1 MAEPIVEE
9 ENIPV
14 EQDAPA
20 SPEVFNI
27 EKNLEINPFE
37 RNFTPV
43 NLPVDKDWVDS
54 HDYGF
59 FSDVGDE
66 YHASW
71 LGQTVQHFSLD
82 NEYRDAELDYSY
94 NPFLKENLEGYEE
107 YADDFVE
114 VKNQEHHEFLKLK
127 ITKNNAA
134 RKRLDNSDRFWGPML
149 TSLLLDPISYV
160 PIPLSGGLSFATR
173 AAKGALVS
181 GGLIGATEPF
191 RQSFDPTSE
200 RVETVF
206 AIGGGAL
213 MGGVLS
219 GAFGRRGVS
228 NIFKQKGETT
238 ADFVNKTSGNLQDSV
253 NEFSGKVDYS
263 KTGFNARLPEGTS
276 AYGFIYKVQD
286 DVSNINVEIRNLKN
300 SDVDDS
306 PFFQHP
312 IARLVSQEGE
322 TDVMLLDEVQAST
335 LFHTNSH
342 LKSQNLIGVEDLPNG
357 AFKSADDFMKFE
369 MKKEVLKKKYY
380 PRKTAGDKV
389 DEAIDQP
396 YTKLN
401 EVEYEN
407 FINHTALEELQKEA
421 TTSQAL
427 DTVGFLKAFKRMASN
442 SGRVLTTFND
452 NIEGMTTWIRAF
464 GDNGVGLMGAR
475 YGVASKSSAAT
486 EVATTRFNRLKQVTQ
501 GTDSLFA
508 RYRGGDGGSLLFGV
522 NAEAY
527 SFQIG
532 DVLRKIR
539 FAKKSTDGKGNVMLE
554 RGEFNEMVGL
564 YQLDNTAFA
573 NAPAEIIESA
583 ALADKI
589 FREIGKEAEE
599 LNMFASQRNFKNK
612 LLQSKSRQDLIKKA
626 IEDPANGDSNGI
638 LKTRLKKMLK
648 EEESRYGGIDDE
660 LEAFILAKVE
670 RNAKLRSGAY
680 NQDNFLP
687 RHWRIDKIYANP
699 EKFKKILREHFM
711 EDRVGD
717 RALDDKAMDKL
728 VDDTFDTIV
737 HTDGSYVDGD
747 GVLGIGKNKGGSVI
761 VGARSLMSRTLDIDN
776 FKVRD
781 FIELD
786 VGVITEKYVDRMG
799 KAIEMKKVFGDVNME
814 DWLVKEELR
823 LNLKY
828 LKDKKSGYKI
838 RTILQAFVDEKDK
851 FLGAFNTA
859 DPASISKKTASI
871 LKDQQSLSKMGKV
884 LITSISEAARPV
896 TVFGWSRT
904 FGVGMYN
911 YLVNNRTAWKEALT
925 EMNWLAEAMDVSM
938 NKNTGNRY
946 NYNSGVIAPSSSV
959 GGKALDKVAR
969 GLHQAQSPFYWF
981 TGLTSWT
988 RWWKDFSGVV
998 SQHRFIEDSIKLS
1011 KGQGTQKELK
1021 KISYVLATYGID
1033 KKTADVIARMPWQK
1047 KGNLYMANVEAWG
1060 RESGGDVAIKKI
1072 RHAIYDDVNR
1082 TVVTPTIADR
1092 PNMMDGALT
1101 FTGDKTVAAL
1111 DTKLGRAL
1119 TGAEKTDFGIKVNS
1133 SWATLAFQF
1142 LGWGFAANNKIVIS
1156 GLQGRDANALGGT
1169 TLAITLGILVG
1180 YLKNPYGFDKMIDEG
1195 AIDELV
1201 LDGVDR
1207 SGILGL
1213 WSEVDALA
1221 DGLTRAT
1228 IGFPISSRVM
1238 YEPKYGAEGSI
1249 GEFAADVGG
1258 PISGTVFNMIEALN
1272 GTGKHSADQVMA
1284 RNMPLY
1290 NMLWINSLTK
1300 PLYDT
1305 AFEKTFERFD

>member
-1 MAEPIVEE
+1 MIEPIVEE
-9 ENIPV
+9 ETIPV
-14 EQDAPA
+14 EQDAPLEPKF
-20 SPEVFNI
+20 SGI
-27 EKNLEINPFE
+27 EKNLDINPFE
-37 RNFTPV
+37 RNFTPL
-43 NLPVDKDWVDS
+43 NLPTDEDWVDS

-71 LGQTVQHFSLD
+71 LGQTIQHFSLD

-94 NPFLKENLEGYEE
+94 NPFLKQNLEGYEE
-107 YADDFVE
+107 YADEFVE
-114 VKNQEHHEFLKLK
+114 VKNKEHHEFLKLK
-127 ITKNNAA
+127 ITKNNSA

-149 TSLLLDPISYV
+149 TSLFLDPISYV
-160 PIPLSGGLSFATR
+160 PIPLSTGISFATR
-173 AAKGALVS
+173 ATKGAMVS

-191 RQSFDPTSE
+191 RQSFDPTAE
-200 RVETVF
+200 RAETVF

-238 ADFVNKTSGNLQDSV
+238 SDFVNKTSENLQDSI
-253 NEFSGKVDYS
+253 NEFSGKQDYS
-263 KTGFNARLPEGTS
+263 KTGFDARLPEGKST
-276 AYGFIYKVQD
+276 YGFIYKVQD
-286 DVSNINVEIRNLKN
+286 DVSNIKVEYKNLKN
-300 SDVDDS
+300 SDVDKDS

-312 IARLVSQEGE
+312 IARLVSEEGE

-335 LFHTNSH
+335 LFHTNNH
-342 LKSQNLIGVEDLPNG
+342 LKSQNLIGVEDLPNN

-389 DEAIDQP
+389 DEAMDQP

-401 EVEYEN
+401 DVEYED
-407 FINHTALEELQKEA
+407 FINHTALEELQREA

-427 DTVGFLKAFKRMASN
+427 DTFGFLKAFKRMASN
-442 SGRVLTTFND
+442 SGRVLTTFED
-452 NIEGMTTWIRAF
+452 NIEGMSTWIRAF

-501 GTDSLFA
+501 GTDTIFA
-508 RYRGGDGGSLLFGV
+508 RYREGDGGSLLFGV

-532 DVLRKIR
+532 DVLRKIKL
-539 FAKKSTDGKGNVMLE
+539 KKAATDGKGNVMLE

-564 YQLDNTAFA
+564 YQLDNSAFA
-573 NAPAEIIESA
+573 NAPKEIIEAA
-583 ALADKI
+583 ALHDKI
-589 FREIGKEAEE
+589 YREVGKEAKE
-599 LNMFASQRNFKNK
+599 LKMFATQRNFKDK
-612 LLQSKSRQDLIKKA
+612 LVQSSSRQKLITKA
-626 IEDPANGDSNGI
+626 INDSDGDANGI

-648 EEESRYGGIDDE
+648 EEQDRYGGIDE
-660 LEAFILAKVE
+660 ERAAFMLAKRE
-670 RNAKLRSGAY
+670 GRLGSGAY

-747 GVLGIGKNKGGSVI
+747 GILGIGKNKGGSVI

-776 FKVRD
+776 IKVKD

-786 VGVITEKYVDRMG
+786 VGVITEKYADRMA
-799 KAIEMKKVFGDVNME
+799 KAMEMKKVFGDVNME
-814 DWLVKEELR
+814 DWLVREELR

-828 LKDKKSGYKI
+828 LKDKKSAYKI
-838 RTILQAFVDEKDK
+838 RIVLQAFVDEKDK

-859 DPASISKKTASI
+859 DPASISKKLASI

-884 LITSISEAARPV
+884 LLTSISEAARPV
-896 TVFGWSRT
+896 AVFGWSRA

-911 YLVNNRTAWKEALT
+911 YLVNNRTAWKEALK
-925 EMNWLAEAMDVSM
+925 EMNWLAEAMDVSI

-946 NYNSGVIAPSSSV
+946 NYNSSVIAPSSSI
-959 GGKALDKVAR
+959 GGRALDKVAR
-969 GLHQAQSPFYWF
+969 GMHQTQSPFYWF

-988 RWWKDFSGVV
+988 RWWKDFSGVI

-1033 KKTADVIARMPWQK
+1033 KKTADVISRMPWQK

-1072 RHAIYDDVNR
+1072 RHAIYDDVQR

-1133 SWATLAFQF
+1133 SWATMAFQF

-1156 GLQGRDANALGGT
+1156 GLQGRDANAIGGT

-1207 SGILGL
+1207 SGVLGL

-1228 IGFPISSRVM
+1228 IGFPISSRFM

-1258 PISGTVFNMIEALN
+1258 PISGTVFNFIEAFN
-1272 GTGKHSADQVMA
+1272 GEGKHSADQVMA